1 MRLHWLIKF
10 HGRHFNLCWC
20 VTKVLLLLNA
30 CVCLLCRYIGFRYPD
45 GTSSKFYWHLVTLK
59 LAFVILFE
67 VSTDDFV
74 ANFNSISILES
85 MAMHAYLG
93 KHFRSG
99 NESHTDC
106 NDLLSRESKREIHL
120 LMMFD
125 VFMQGQ
131 ETRKQATNCKEF
143 FLFLKG
149 LDKPKIYQQ

>member
-1 MRLHWLIKF
+1 M
-10 HGRHFNLCWC
+10 WC
-20 VTKVLLLLNA
+20 VTKVKVSILFLLNA

-74 ANFNSISILES
+74 ANFNSISTLES

-93 KHFRSG
+93 KNFRSG
-99 NESHTDC
+99 NESHIDC
-106 NDLLSRESKREIHL
+106 NDVLPRESKREIHL

-125 VFMQGQ
+125 VFHARARDQKAGNQLQGIFSFF
-131 ETRKQATNCKEF
+131 ERTR
-143 FLFLKG
+143 
-149 LDKPKIYQQ
+149 